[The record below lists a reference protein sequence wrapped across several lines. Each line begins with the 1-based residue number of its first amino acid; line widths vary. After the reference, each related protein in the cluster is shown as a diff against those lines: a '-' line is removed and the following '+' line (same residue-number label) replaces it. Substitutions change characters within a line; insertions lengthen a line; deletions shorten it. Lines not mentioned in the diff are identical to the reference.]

1 MSDTP
6 IEVPA
11 DPTLEAPE
19 AVIGEPIDLTVPAG
33 EALPTDEELAAVAA
47 ALAQADEA
55 LILDD
60 QFKEPGEG
68 VDPTVWGTLVVRA
81 DPGGIWLTTP
91 TGELERQAPAP
102 SPVVLP
108 DLGHSHDS
116 QIVTFTRADGET
128 ISFDK
133 VTTSKSERAAAIAAF
148 EAESA

>member
-1 MSDTP
+1 MATKSAMSDTP

-11 DPTLEAPE
+11 DPALEAPD
-19 AVIGEPIDLTVPAG
+19 AAIGEPIDLTVPAG

-81 DPGGIWLTTP
+81 DPEP
-91 TGELERQAPAP
+91 ALERQAPEP

-133 VTTSKSERAAAIAAF
+133 VTTSKAERAAAIAAF

>member
-1 MSDTP
+1 MATMSAMSDTP

-11 DPTLEAPE
+11 DPALEAPD
-19 AVIGEPIDLTVPAG
+19 AAIGEPIDLTVPAG

-60 QFKEPGEG
+60 QFKEPGDE
-68 VDPTVWGTLVVRA
+68 P
-81 DPGGIWLTTP
+81 
-91 TGELERQAPAP
+91 ERQAPTP

-116 QIVTFTRADGET
+116 QIVTFTRTDGET

-133 VTTSKSERAAAIAAF
+133 VTTSKAERAAAIAAF

>member
-1 MSDTP
+1 VATMSAMSDTP

-11 DPTLEAPE
+11 DPALEAPD
-19 AVIGEPIDLTVPAG
+19 AAIGEPIDLTVPAG

-55 LILDD
+55 LIIDD
-60 QFKEPGEG
+60 QFKEPGES
-68 VDPTVWGTLVVRA
+68 VDSTVWGTLILRA
-81 DPGGIWLTTP
+81 DPDP
-91 TGELERQAPAP
+91 VLERQAPEP

-133 VTTSKSERAAAIAAF
+133 VTTSKAERAAAIAAF

>member
-6 IEVPA
+6 IEVPSE
-11 DPTLEAPE
+11 EATE
-19 AVIGEPIDLTVPAG
+19 AQIGEPIDLTVPAG

-55 LILDD
+55 LIIDD
-60 QFKEPGEG
+60 QFKEPGES

-81 DPGGIWLTTP
+81 DPGEIWLTTP
-91 TGELERQAPAP
+91 TGEPERQAPQP

-108 DLGHSHDS
+108 DLGHSLDS
-116 QIVTFTRADGET
+116 QIVTFTRSDGET